1 MKKLILSL
9 MVVCLICLSCC
20 GITAFADEKP
30 VYTYEKDGVI
40 TEFTLES
47 DTEVSCVVKNGDEV
61 ISTGS
66 GTYTEDTDTFV
77 VNIAGTET
85 WYAKDE
91 SGDLI
96 LITAPQVAAENAAD
110 ETALTAE
117 DIKEIINAVLNEQQ
131 KEQAEKT
138 ANIIADKFNLNAT
151 SVYIFLILG
160 LIVVFIITFLTAKII
175 YISKSKAKTAEK
187 LLAIQALLSDEQKKG
202 ADFYSALKALDKD
215 GMTETF
221 AEVVKPVIADITP
234 EVIKGVEDGLQLD
247 KAVLT
252 KVLGTSATTSEQVN
266 VIIEALKVL
275 ALKANQTEM
284 ANILTKS
291 PTADAYAE
299 VVMENEKLKAA
310 LGDDAV
316 QKVIK

>member
-66 GTYTEDTDTFV
+66 GTYTEDTDTFIV
-77 VNIAGTET
+77 SIAGTET

-96 LITAPQVAAENAAD
+96 LITAPQVEN

-117 DIKEIINAVLNEQQ
+117 DIKDIINSVLNEQQ

-138 ANIIADKFNLNAT
+138 ANLIADKFNLNAT

-160 LIVVFIITFLTAKII
+160 LIVVFIIVFLTAKII

-202 ADFYSALKALDKD
+202 ADFYGALKALDKD

-234 EVIKGVEDGLQLD
+234 EVIKGVEDGLKLD
-247 KAVLT
+247 KSVLT
-252 KVLGTSATTSEQVN
+252 KVLGTSATTSEQVS

>member
-9 MVVCLICLSCC
+9 MVVFLICLSCC
-20 GITAFADEKP
+20 GITAFADETDKP

-40 TEFTLES
+40 TEFTLDS

-66 GTYTEDTDTFV
+66 GTYTEDGDTFIV
-77 VNIAGTET
+77 SIAGTET

-96 LITAPQVAAENAAD
+96 LITAPQVAADNAAED

-175 YISKSKAKTAEK
+175 YISKSKAKTSEK

-202 ADFYSALKALDKD
+202 ADFYGALKALDKD

-234 EVIKGVEDGLQLD
+234 EVIKGVEDGLKLD
-247 KAVLT
+247 KSVLT

-299 VVMENEKLKAA
+299 VVMEN
-310 LGDDAV
+310 
-316 QKVIK
+316 